1 VTKKKKVFYYCHQ
14 LSLPM
19 TWMAEFSLIKLKMGV
34 MINLINSIPRDAAI
48 LGSVRVSLQ
57 IQN

>member
-1 VTKKKKVFYYCHQ
+1 
-14 LSLPM
+14 M